1 MVDIVATLLAVD
13 RDELAYAIT
22 TRTNYINNEK
32 FIVPLNTR
40 EAEVSWICFFFFFF
54 GLKGRT
60 PCHRAGTSVC
70 MHSQPHS
77 SPLTAASPRRAP
89 PLAGEP

>member
-1 MVDIVATLLAVD
+1 MTHVTDAFDFHSPHFLSWLFSQDVVDIVATLLAVD

-40 EAEVSWICFFFFFF
+40 EAEVSLSVFFFFFF
-54 GLKGRT
+54 FFFFFLD
-60 PCHRAGTSVC
+60 
-70 MHSQPHS
+70 
-77 SPLTAASPRRAP
+77 
-89 PLAGEP
+89 